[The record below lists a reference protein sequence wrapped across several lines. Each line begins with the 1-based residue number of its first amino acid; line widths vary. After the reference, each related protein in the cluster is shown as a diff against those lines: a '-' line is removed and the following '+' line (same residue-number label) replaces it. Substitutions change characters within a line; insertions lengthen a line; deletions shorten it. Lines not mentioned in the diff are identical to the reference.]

1 MEEHGPGGKSIK
13 GRRAAHRYTARLVQR
28 RGLRARNN
36 RDVSDRAQ
44 WIPYGFYVAV
54 FQPA

>member
-1 MEEHGPGGKSIK
+1 MEEHGPGRRSIK